1 MLKSIKKL
9 LEHNALLLAI
19 LATIVIAVLSLGSIP
34 KINIGLQIKS
44 GDKFLHIL
52 AYFSLSIIWFLALN
66 KKLNNISI
74 KFIVITSL
82 IFYGIILEVLQGG
95 ITDYRTSDIYDVV
108 ANVIGIVLGAMLI
121 KTIVK
126 WLKSI

>member
-19 LATIVIAVLSLGSIP
+19 LATIVIAALSLGSIP